1 MVINFLP
8 VTVTSI
14 LKLATSV
21 RTPICGQ
28 ITDHTLPALSYPK
41 REMYV
46 ASVVKTRVLAT
57 PRTISQENS
66 GHRTL
71 TTQLN
76 GVMSYDEEGL
86 SNAKSEIKQ
95 MIRLQHI
102 KLTFCIRVKL
112 AMLSMFD
119 VTGREERLT
128 VG

>member
-28 ITDHTLPALSYPK
+28 IRDHILPVLSYPK
-41 REMYV
+41 REMCFE
-46 ASVVKTRVLAT
+46 SVTKIRVLGT

-71 TTQLN
+71 KAQLN

-86 SNAKSEIKQ
+86 SNEKE
-95 MIRLQHI
+95 
-102 KLTFCIRVKL
+102 
-112 AMLSMFD
+112 
-119 VTGREERLT
+119 
-128 VG
+128 

>member
-21 RTPICGQ
+21 RTPSCGQ
-28 ITDHTLPALSYPK
+28 TRDHTLPVLSYPK
-41 REMYV
+41 REIYFE
-46 ASVVKTRVLAT
+46 SVTKTRVLAT

-71 TTQLN
+71 TAQLN

-86 SNAKSEIKQ
+86 SNAKSEIK
-95 MIRLQHI
+95 
-102 KLTFCIRVKL
+102 
-112 AMLSMFD
+112 
-119 VTGREERLT
+119 
-128 VG
+128 